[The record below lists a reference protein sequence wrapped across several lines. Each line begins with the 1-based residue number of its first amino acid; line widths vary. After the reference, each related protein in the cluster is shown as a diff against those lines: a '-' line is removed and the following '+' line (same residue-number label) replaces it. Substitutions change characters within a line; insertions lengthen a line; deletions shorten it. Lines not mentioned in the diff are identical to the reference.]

1 MDGTSH
7 LADES
12 SIVLEIMIIINPNQQ
27 KKIKRYK
34 LAILFPCESLEY
46 IQDAPSDEN
55 DKEKSI
61 THSFPFVCP

>member
-7 LADES
+7 LADGS
-12 SIVLEIMIIINPNQQ
+12 SIVLELMIIIPCQQ
-27 KKIKRYK
+27 KKIERYK
-34 LAILFPCESLEY
+34 LAILLPCESLEY

-61 THSFPFVCP
+61 THSFNEGFP

>member
-7 LADES
+7 LTDGS
-12 SIVLEIMIIINPNQQ
+12 SIVLEIMIIIILCQQ

-34 LAILFPCESLEY
+34 LAILLPCESLEY

-61 THSFPFVCP
+61 THSFNEGFP